1 MWNANADRWRLLYD
15 GKKLTRPLSLWERKK
30 FYYSR
35 EVNAFVQY
43 KVVWHTIRISL
54 TIVNSEYQ
62 YNINIFVLV
71 SLSSE
76 INYISISGDG
86 YHGYNVG
93 DGYQDYTVFLKPYK
107 IFVKYKYRNKGRAN
121 NKILG
126 NKILKF
132 WYHQPPENLFPT
144 KSPIL
149 DQSHKNHLPV
159 SHTFLY

>member
-1 MWNANADRWRLLYD
+1 MWNANADRWQLLYD

-86 YHGYNVG
+86 

-132 WYHQPPENLFPT
+132 WYHQPQENLFPT
-144 KSPIL
+144 KSPIS
-149 DQSHKNHLPV
+149 DQSQKPFTSISYIFVLVQNLC
-159 SHTFLY
+159 SG